1 MKTIMLIVAI
11 LIFGASVYW
20 FFTQSQPTK
29 TTPIVPIT
37 QSEITTNTNQTEDR
51 TTEELQPRI
60 SAPIESTPTN
70 NSPLVCTM
78 DVQQCPDGSY
88 VGRVPPSCSFAQCP
102 VRATPPPTNK

>member
-37 QSEITTNTNQTEDR
+37 QSEITNTNQTEDR

-60 SAPIESTPTN
+60 STPIESTPTN

>member
-20 FFTQSQPTK
+20 FFTQSKPTK
-29 TTPIVPIT
+29 NTPTPLVT
-37 QSEITTNTNQTEDR
+37 QTEITNTQQTENR
-51 TTEELQPRI
+51 PVEELQPRI
-60 SAPIESTPTN
+60 SAPTEIAPTE

-88 VGRVPPSCSFAQCP
+88 VGRVPPSCGFAQCP
-102 VRATPPPTNK
+102 VRTTPPPTNK

>member
-37 QSEITTNTNQTEDR
+37 QSEITNKNQTEDR

-60 SAPIESTPTN
+60 STPIESTPTN